1 MKQNKLFVI
10 GIGGIMT
17 SGIARLYQARG
28 WTVVGSDATQSALTD
43 ELAREGMTIHIG
55 QKPENITDDIDLV
68 VYTVAV
74 TAGSAGDV
82 ELKKARRLGIKCMS
96 LDEVVSGLTREY
108 FTISIAGVHGKSTT
122 TAMTARI
129 LMDANFDPT
138 VLIGTKMPE
147 LNGRNILLGESKYL
161 VLEADDYARKFTTY
175 KSDIAVINNI
185 EAEHLDYYGDET
197 AVVQAFA
204 DFING
209 LADNGRLIVNGQDA
223 KTMALVRTIQ
233 LKPTQTLEIFN
244 ERSLNKHDLQVVGDF
259 NQSNAEASACVAR
272 ALGVDEARIKKS
284 LHDFLGTWR
293 RQEKLADGIYSDYAH
308 HPTEIAAV
316 IAGFAEAYPDKKL
329 IVVFQPHQADRT
341 KRLFEDFLHAFD
353 RADRV
358 IILPI
363 FTVKGRDG
371 DIAISSEQL
380 VEAMNESK
388 VSYQADFDQAFE
400 VVKKA
405 VDSGE
410 AIGLFIGAGT
420 IDGML
425 RVKLQA

>member
-1 MKQNKLFVI
+1 MKQSKLFVV
-10 GIGGIMT
+10 GISGIMT

-28 WTVVGSDATQSALTD
+28 WTVAGSDVTQSVLTD

-68 VYTVAV
+68 VYTAAV
-74 TAGSAGDV
+74 TVGSAGDV
-82 ELKKARRLGIKCMS
+82 ELKKARKLGIKCMS
-96 LDEVVSGLTREY
+96 LGEVVSGLTRDY

-129 LMDANFDPT
+129 LMDAGLDPT

-204 DFING
+204 DFISG

-244 ERSLNKHDLQVVGDF
+244 ERSLTKHDLQVVGDF

-284 LHDFLGTWR
+284 LHGFLGTWR
-293 RQEKLADGIYSDYAH
+293 RQEKLTEGIYSDYAH

-316 IAGFAEAYPDKKL
+316 IAGFAEAYPGKKL

-353 RADRV
+353 RADQV

-371 DIAISSEQL
+371 DIDISSEQL
-380 VEAMNESK
+380 VAAINESK

-400 VVKKA
+400 VVKKV

-425 RVKLQA
+425 RAKLQA